1 MKKIKGLVIGCVI
14 FFNLFPGTAIAA
26 KSHFAVP
33 GTSIIDPFKHS
44 IVFSENFN
52 SVDPANQIR
61 LKSWLLFGS
70 EGNWSGYLDR
80 SLYNL
85 ANSAAPNEANYL
97 LTTFD
102 DRNLSIQIAEV
113 NVNIDLRQGTGH
125 SGAGLIYSSSS
136 SGDILH
142 AFILQGDGRYT
153 FLRKDQSGFQ
163 ILQTGGNAA
172 AQPYVFNSLAVKAR
186 SGNKVDLFIN
196 SSKVDTINMPGVGF
210 QGGRIGLIAVS
221 TGYFS
226 FGTLTVAAPSN
237 AFGQPGVFGP
247 NATTSPGSFAFP
259 QFGSQKPGPPPKSQH
274 PAERKLPSQ
283 GQQTSASGIT
293 ITAADVNMAQAIIK
307 KNTMTVPGMAIGS
320 SIKMGPGNFSAG
332 DALVIYMIKFHHQ
345 NKICPPISV
354 VAEALQKLNDTN
366 YAKKAVAVFWKD
378 YSSASG
384 TSSLSDSFDWY
395 INTKATEKHKINNAR
410 LQGYVGAGEA
420 WQKAMNSQRSSWEK
434 STQRQDEYILK
445 RGAYRAILN
454 AQAAVNAAELA
465 IR

>member
-1 MKKIKGLVIGCVI
+1 MKKIKGLVIGCTI
-14 FFNLFPGTAIAA
+14 FLNLFLGTAMAA

-33 GTSIIDPFKHS
+33 GASIIDPFKHS
-44 IVFSENFN
+44 LVFTENFN
-52 SVDPANQIR
+52 TADPANHAR

-70 EGNWSGYLDR
+70 EGHWDGHLDR
-80 SLYNL
+80 SIYHLT
-85 ANSAAPNEANYL
+85 NSAAPNEANYL
-97 LTTFD
+97 MTTFD
-102 DRNLSIQIAEV
+102 DRNLSIRIAEV
-113 NVNIDLRQGTGH
+113 KVKNDLRQGTGH
-125 SGAGLIYSSSS
+125 SGAGLIYSSSL

-142 AFILQGDGRYT
+142 AFILQGNGRYT
-153 FLRKDQSGFQ
+153 FLKKDQSGFQ
-163 ILQTGGNAA
+163 VLQAGGNAA

-196 SSKVDTINMPGVGF
+196 GNQVDTINNPGVGF

-237 AFGQPGVFGP
+237 AFGPSGVFDRYETNTP
-247 NATTSPGSFAFP
+247 RSFAFP
-259 QFGSQKPGPPPKSQH
+259 QFSNQKPGPPPKPEQTPH
-274 PAERKLPSQ
+274 QKPPGP
-283 GQQTSASGIT
+283 GQQTSAPGIT
-293 ITAADVNMAQAIIK
+293 ITAADVNMAQTIIK

-320 SIKMGPGNFSAG
+320 SIKMGPGDFSAG

-345 NKICPPISV
+345 NKICPPVSV
-354 VAEALQKLNDTN
+354 VAEALQKLHDTN
-366 YAKKAVAVFWKD
+366 YAKKAVVVFWKD

-384 TSSLSDSFDWY
+384 TSSLSEGFDWY

-420 WQKAMNSQRSSWEK
+420 WQKAMNSQRSSWKK

-454 AQAAVNAAELA
+454 AQAAVDAAERA